1 MTPGRILFFGLV
13 AVGVLLYALN
23 PGPEKFE
30 VFLREEAARQ
40 AEEAARAAGTAAGGN
55 VVGGVG
61 AFIAQRLGRE
71 VGGAAAQAFERENYH
86 VASVYRIDLNGP
98 PPGGEWAFL
107 GIANA
112 FIPIETPEL
121 PSDRRR
127 P

>member
-1 MTPGRILFFGLV
+1 MSPGRVLLVGLV
-13 AVGVLLYALN
+13 AVGVLLYVLN

-40 AEEAARAAGTAAGGN
+40 AEQAALDAGTAAGGN
-55 VVGGVG
+55 VVGGVS
-61 AFIAQRLGRE
+61 AFLAQRLGRE

-86 VASVYRIDLNGP
+86 VASVYRIDFNGP
-98 PPGGEWAFL
+98 DRGGEWAFL

-112 FIPIETPEL
+112 FVPIEKPEPL
-121 PSDRRR
+121 SDRRR